1 MREAR
6 VSVGNVSTVTTGGA
20 ARRLAPLSGLL
31 LLAAVLCGLLA
42 MHGLQPSPGPLP
54 TPSVLALHSAQ
65 TGDSAMPMAGP
76 HDRHGDGPGSPHPGH
91 GGGQVC
97 LALLLA
103 GSVLLLF
110 LVMVAAGRIFAP
122 PIRLFLRALLPR
134 GPTARPRGPTLAQL
148 CVIRV

>member
-1 MREAR
+1 M
-6 VSVGNVSTVTTGGA
+6 GNVSTVTRDGV
-20 ARRLAPLSGLL
+20 ARRLASLSGLL

-54 TPSVLALHSAQ
+54 TSSILALHSAQ
-65 TGDSAMPMAGP
+65 SDHSAMPTAGS
-76 HDRHGDGPGSPHPGH
+76 HDRHSGESSSPHQGH

-97 LALLLA
+97 LAFLLA
-103 GSVLLLF
+103 GWVLLLL
-110 LVMVAAGRIFAP
+110 LVIVGAGRFGAP
-122 PIRLFLRALLPR
+122 PIRLFLQSFLPR

>member
-1 MREAR
+1 M
-6 VSVGNVSTVTTGGA
+6 GNVSTVTTDGVA
-20 ARRLAPLSGLL
+20 CRLAPLSGLL

-65 TGDSAMPMAGP
+65 TDHSAMPMAGTR
-76 HDRHGDGPGSPHPGH
+76 DRHGDTPGSPHQGH

-103 GSVLLLF
+103 GSVLLLL
-110 LVMVAAGRIFAP
+110 LVIVGAGRFGAP
-122 PIRLFLRALLPR
+122 PSRLFLQSFLPR

>member
-1 MREAR
+1 M
-6 VSVGNVSTVTTGGA
+6 GNVSTVTTGGA
-20 ARRLAPLSGLL
+20 ARRLAPLGGLL

-65 TGDSAMPMAGP
+65 TDDPAMPTAGP
-76 HDRHGDGPGSPHPGH
+76 HDRHGDEPSSPHQGH

-103 GSVLLLF
+103 GTVLLLF
-110 LVMVAAGRIFAP
+110 LVVMGAGRFAAP
-122 PIRLFLRALLPR
+122 SSRLFLQSFLPR
-134 GPTARPRGPTLAQL
+134 GPTARPRWPTLTQL

>member
-1 MREAR
+1 M
-6 VSVGNVSTVTTGGA
+6 
-20 ARRLAPLSGLL
+20 SGLL

-54 TPSVLALHSAQ
+54 IPSVLALHSAHA
-65 TGDSAMPMAGP
+65 DHSAMPTAGP
-76 HDRHGDGPGSPHPGH
+76 DDRHSDEPGSPHQGH

-103 GSVLLLF
+103 GSLLLLL
-110 LVMVAAGRIFAP
+110 LVVSAGRFGP
-122 PIRLFLRALLPR
+122 SPIRLIVQSFLPH
-134 GPTARPRGPTLAQL
+134 GPTARPRGPTLTQL

>member
-1 MREAR
+1 M
-6 VSVGNVSTVTTGGA
+6 GNVSTVTRDA
-20 ARRLAPLSGLL
+20 VARRLASLSGLL

-65 TGDSAMPMAGP
+65 SDHSAMPTAGS
-76 HDRHGDGPGSPHPGH
+76 HDRHSGEPSSPHQGH

-97 LALLLA
+97 LAFLLA
-103 GSVLLLF
+103 GWVLLLL
-110 LVMVAAGRIFAP
+110 LVIVGAGGFGAP
-122 PIRLFLRALLPR
+122 PIRLFLRSFLPR